1 MLYLFHNTVNKDKNY
16 VIVNESILDTYKQ
29 YSIVSVFNE
38 FIRHFSDKNK
48 GSKLIAGSLFRHGI
62 TINLKKWFQENINK
76 FEL

>member
-1 MLYLFHNTVNKDKNY
+1 VNKEKNY
-16 VIVNESILDTYKQ
+16 EIANESILNTYKQ
-29 YSIVSVFNE
+29 YSLIVVFND

-48 GSKLIAGSLFRHGI
+48 GTKLIAGSLFRHGI